1 MLKET
6 PQDNPKLQC
15 NYHPHI
21 KLLDP
26 SLLTSILNHSIGGY
40 SVSLSPC
47 LVAKQRRLS
56 NNIYSIINFNF
67 DVYVLILL

>member
-1 MLKET
+1 MLTDT
-6 PQDNPKLQC
+6 PQDNLKLQC
-15 NYHPHI
+15 NYHPHL

-26 SLLTSILNHSIGGY
+26 SLLTSILNHSVGGY
-40 SVSLSPC
+40 CVSLSPWP
-47 LVAKQRRLS
+47 VAKQRRLS